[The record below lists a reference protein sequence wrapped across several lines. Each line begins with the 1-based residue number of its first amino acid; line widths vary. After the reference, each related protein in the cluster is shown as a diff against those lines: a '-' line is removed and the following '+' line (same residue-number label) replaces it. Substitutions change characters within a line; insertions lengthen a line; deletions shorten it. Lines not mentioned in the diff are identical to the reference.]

1 MGKEAKNGF
10 LLSWPNMASSQKN
23 LDKSI
28 WSLILRDQKRKEEEA
43 EEEKRREEKKR
54 GRSKKGMDFCMDT

>member
-10 LLSWPNMASSQKN
+10 LLSWPNMTLSQKN

-28 WSLILRDQKRKEEEA
+28 WSLILRDQKRKEEEE
-43 EEEKRREEKKR
+43 EEEKIREEKKR
-54 GRSKKGMDFCMDT
+54 GR